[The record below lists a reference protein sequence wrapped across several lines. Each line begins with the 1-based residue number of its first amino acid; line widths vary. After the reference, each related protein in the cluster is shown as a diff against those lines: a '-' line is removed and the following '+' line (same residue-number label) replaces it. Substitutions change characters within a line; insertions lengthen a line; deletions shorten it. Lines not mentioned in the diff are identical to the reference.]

1 MGCRLSGSRPRCA
14 KSEDFSR
21 IISLR
26 QRLVSRLQAE
36 DGPSVEIGLH
46 SGRDLAIAQATMK
59 PDFRQLV
66 VLELDVR
73 KRTASP
79 AHADESS
86 AW

>member
-1 MGCRLSGSRPRCA
+1 MSG
-14 KSEDFSR
+14 
-21 IISLR
+21 
-26 QRLVSRLQAE
+26 LQAE

-46 SGRDLAIAQATMK
+46 SGRELAIAQATMK
-59 PDFRQLV
+59 PDFRKLV

-73 KRTASP
+73 KRAASP